1 MTKNHST
8 ENLVP
13 SINDNAATA
22 SASANAVAGASSEKD
37 ASSRREQSEV
47 IQLSSLSQ
55 TFDHLTDLQH
65 SHQQPRYSSN
75 NHGNDD
81 DGDDDDDYPI
91 TKKKRPQTLK
101 ARILS
106 RKRFWCT
113 WCCCT
118 FLALLLVLL
127 PITYFILLP
136 KLVQSIV
143 NDSQMAIDQ
152 LNITEPAETGMW
164 VSLKGGVRHGGL
176 FPATIDFP
184 EAVIVRVTELGRMEG
199 LESVDISGGRGEV
212 VDGRTQFVI
221 SDKKAFSDFAKEL
234 LTKESFVWRLTSVVT
249 VKVFGIIPF
258 AGIDLVKDI
267 AILGMNGF
275 GKIMIKKFDLPRDA
289 PNNQGAV
296 VKLVT
301 LMNNP
306 SPIGMTLGSIVLDL
320 FYDGTHLGQVTA
332 QNATL
337 VGGGSESPLE
347 LEGVLYRQ
355 TGTEDLKHLSVLFS
369 NYLAGKV
376 TMTMAKGVSVKPDG
390 VNPVSWLSD
399 GIMALTLTVPLQSPQ
414 PLQIIG
420 GIQIMDMGINFNPA
434 TPYVPTVLSKSM
446 TAGVKFPFN
455 ITIHVQ
461 TVTNSIALGYGGK
474 VLGDIQASVPSQVN
488 SNLPDLITFSLPSS
502 PLVVKDDVHEDF
514 NTFLADLTI
523 QAEDTFSVVGKSNAT
538 AETPMGLVSLTDVP
552 FNSPVTMKALNFNAQ
567 HTTVSDVVVS
577 GGTSEHIIINVVVA
591 LTNPSTLTVAIG
603 NVMLMV
609 FDGPTNQFLGDLV
622 IQNLNIVPGGPTR
635 VPAQFLFHPTDPL
648 LRDQFLSRFVAGD
661 TFPLHVTGS
670 PTATP
675 LPELQ
680 KALSLLSLGCSVAGL
695 IPPPVL
701 FPSGRATSTLNTVL
715 GSHTTSV
722 WVDIQ
727 NPLPASMYCTS
738 IVATVTWRGNA
749 FGTINQSVGFLIP
762 ESGKTATPELTLQH
776 PQDLGFSVFLTTQ
789 FLPAYPGI
797 AIGGGALVPFE
808 MDVQFGV
815 RIGGEGGYV
824 ASISYK
830 QSIEILVKFTVLG
843 IDVGGVLNGVVGPI
857 ANNGIVKD
865 VVGDV
870 VGGMAGGGGGGGGG
884 GSSSSGSGGNGVVKG
899 VGEVVGGLTQGFL

>member
-1 MTKNHST
+1 
-8 ENLVP
+8 
-13 SINDNAATA
+13 
-22 SASANAVAGASSEKD
+22 
-37 ASSRREQSEV
+37 
-47 IQLSSLSQ
+47 
-55 TFDHLTDLQH
+55 
-65 SHQQPRYSSN
+65 
-75 NHGNDD
+75 
-81 DGDDDDDYPI
+81 
-91 TKKKRPQTLK
+91 
-101 ARILS
+101 
-106 RKRFWCT
+106 
-113 WCCCT
+113 
-118 FLALLLVLL
+118 
-127 PITYFILLP
+127 
-136 KLVQSIV
+136 
-143 NDSQMAIDQ
+143 
-152 LNITEPAETGMW
+152 
-164 VSLKGGVRHGGL
+164 
-176 FPATIDFP
+176 
-184 EAVIVRVTELGRMEG
+184 
-199 LESVDISGGRGEV
+199 
-212 VDGRTQFVI
+212 
-221 SDKKAFSDFAKEL
+221 
-234 LTKESFVWRLTSVVT
+234 
-249 VKVFGIIPF
+249 
-258 AGIDLVKDI
+258 
-267 AILGMNGF
+267 MNGF
-275 GKIMIKKFDLPRDA
+275 GKIMIKKFDLPRDV

-320 FYDGTHLGQVTA
+320 FYEGTRLGQVTA

-355 TGTEDLKHLSVLFS
+355 MGTEDLKHLSVLFS

-399 GIMALTLTVPLQSPQ
+399 GIMALILTVPLQSPTS
-414 PLQIIG
+414 LQIIG
-420 GIQIMDMGINFNPA
+420 GIQIMDMGIAFNPA

-461 TVTNSIALGYGGK
+461 TVSNSIALGYGGK

-488 SNLPDLITFSLPSS
+488 SNLRDLITFSLPSS
-502 PLVVKDDVHEDF
+502 PLVVKDDAHEDF

-567 HTTVSDVVVS
+567 HTTVSDIVVS

-609 FDGPTNQFLGDLV
+609 FDGPTNQFMGDLV
-622 IQNLNIVPGGPTR
+622 IQNLNIAPGPAR

-670 PTATP
+670 PTGSTP

-680 KALSLLSLGCSVAGL
+680 KALSLVSLGCSVTGL

-701 FPSGRATSTLNTVL
+701 FPTGRAISTLNTVI

-727 NPLPASMYCTS
+727 NPFPASMYCTL
-738 IVATVTWRGNA
+738 IVATVTWRGDP
-749 FGTINQSVGFLIP
+749 FGTINQAVGFLISG
-762 ESGKTATPELTLQH
+762 SGKTPTPELILQH
-776 PQDLGFSVFLTTQ
+776 PEDLSFTVFLTTK
-789 FLPAYPGI
+789 FLPANPGV

-808 MDVQFGV
+808 MDLQFAV
-815 RIGGEGGYV
+815 RIGGEGGY
-824 ASISYK
+824 AATISYK
-830 QSIEILVKFTVLG
+830 QTIEILVKFTVLG
-843 IDVGGVLNGVVGPI
+843 IDVGGILNGAVAPLV
-857 ANNGIVKD
+857 NNEVVKD
-865 VVGDV
+865 VVGGV
-870 VGGMAGGGGGGGGG
+870 VGGMAGGGGGGNGGTG
-884 GSSSSGSGGNGVVKG
+884 GSGVAKG
-899 VGEVVGGLTQGFL
+899 AEGTVGRAVGGLTQGFL